1 MRFFTY
7 NPRMKCIV
15 GLGNPGR
22 EYEHTRHNAGFMA
35 VDFLRDELN
44 FPEFES
50 SKHFGVVSE
59 GMLRGERVF
68 LLKPATYMNVSGKSV
83 ASLLSFYKLA
93 PSDLLVISDDIDQDF
108 GKIRYREKGSSGG
121 QNGIKSII
129 ESIGTEEFARIKIGI
144 GRDSRYAVS
153 DWVLSR
159 FTKEE
164 IGELEGIF
172 ADEVQEKVDMF
183 LSRHL

>member
-1 MRFFTY
+1 
-7 NPRMKCIV
+7 
-15 GLGNPGR
+15 
-22 EYEHTRHNAGFMA
+22 
-35 VDFLRDELN
+35 
-44 FPEFES
+44 
-50 SKHFGVVSE
+50 
-59 GMLRGERVF
+59 
-68 LLKPATYMNVSGKSV
+68 MNVSGKSV

-108 GKIRYREKGSSGG
+108 GKVRYREKGSSGG

-144 GRDSRYAVS
+144 GRDSRYSVS

-159 FTKEE
+159 FAKEE

-172 ADEVQEKVDMF
+172 SDEVQEKVDMF
-183 LSRHL
+183 LSRQL